1 MDTIKLKDK
10 EFVVMIQAE
19 EIQSRVK
26 AIANEINLQYKGKQP
41 LFLGVLNGAFLFMAD
56 LFKNI
61 NLLCEIS
68 FIRVASYSG
77 TSSTGEVKNLI
88 GLKEDIAGRH
98 VIVVEDIAGRH
109 VIVVEDIVDTGD
121 TMKYL
126 LDELKKQN
134 PASVKLATI
143 LFKPAA
149 LKQDVKPDYVG
160 FEIPPAFVV
169 GYGLDY
175 DGLGR
180 NFNDIYVLK

>member
-98 VIVVEDIAGRH
+98 VIVVEDI
-109 VIVVEDIVDTGD
+109 VDTGD

>member
-1 MDTIKLKDK
+1 MLP
-10 EFVVMIQAE
+10 AE

-26 AIANEINLQYKGKQP
+26 TIASEINAQYEGKQP

-68 FIRVASYSG
+68 FIKVSSYSG
-77 TSSTGEVKNLI
+77 TASSGQVKNLI
-88 GLKEDIAGRH
+88 GLNENITGRH
-98 VIVVEDIAGRH
+98 I
-109 VIVVEDIVDTGD
+109 IVVEDIVDTGD

-126 LDELKKQN
+126 LDELKSKN

-143 LFKPAA
+143 LFKPEA
-149 LKQDVKPDYVG
+149 LRQDVKPDYVG

-180 NFNDIYVLK
+180 NLNDIYVLKQS

>member
-1 MDTIKLKDK
+1 L
-10 EFVVMIQAE
+10 
-19 EIQSRVK
+19 
-26 AIANEINLQYKGKQP
+26 NE
-41 LFLGVLNGAFLFMAD
+41 
-56 LFKNI
+56 NI
-61 NLLCEIS
+61 
-68 FIRVASYSG
+68 SG
-77 TSSTGEVKNLI
+77 R
-88 GLKEDIAGRH
+88 DI
-98 VIVVEDIAGRH
+98 
-109 VIVVEDIVDTGD
+109 IVVEDIVDTGD

-180 NFNDIYVLK
+180 NLNDIYVLK